1 MARREY
7 DADARIPHGHHQDWP
22 LIEEL
27 EREIDRATAQWP
39 NVYSKIYV
47 EGINQLDDSY
57 NCLLDARIG
66 LGDDARDVTKVT
78 LSRFSENDHDGTSQ
92 HVMIYLCKHRTET
105 SQVSASGPVQ
115 ATCDSIVRRLQ
126 EYILNLINYPI
137 SAASAGPV
145 SVDSRLQNLHPAIK
159 ANAISR
165 LRNGH
170 GDDALEEACK
180 SVGARLRQ
188 LSGLVDQDGAA
199 LVGETLG
206 LKRKLIA
213 LNDGVTQTDLSEQ
226 EGYMFL
232 GMALFRAGRNP
243 RAHRPADPEFD
254 QDEIVEW
261 LHVASAM
268 HRALD
273 RAKLSSLRDEIT

>member
-1 MARREY
+1 MAIREY
-7 DADARIPHGHHQDWP
+7 DSTARLPHNHHQNWP
-22 LIEEL
+22 LMEEL
-27 EREIDRATAQWP
+27 EREMDRVTAQWP
-39 NVYSKIYV
+39 SVEPEVQV
-47 EGINQLDDSY
+47 EGINQLDGRYSS
-57 NCLLDARIG
+57 LLDARIA
-66 LGDDARDVTKVT
+66 LADDVRDLTKVVLT
-78 LSRFSENDHDGTSQ
+78 RFSKNDEDGSEWYLSIT
-92 HVMIYLCKHRTET
+92 LCKHRSET
-105 SQVSASGPVQ
+105 SWIYTSGPVQ
-115 ATCDSIVRRLQ
+115 ATCDSLARRMQ
-126 EYILNLINYPI
+126 EFILKLINYP
-137 SAASAGPV
+137 SSGASSGP
-145 SVDSRLQNLHPAIK
+145 STIESRLQHLHPAIK
-159 ANAISR
+159 AGAISR

-188 LSGLVDQDGAA
+188 LSGVVDQDGAV

-206 LKRKLIA
+206 RKRLIA
-213 LNDGVTQTDLSEQ
+213 LNDGITQTEISEQ

-261 LHVASAM
+261 LHVASVM

-273 RAKLSSLRDEIT
+273 RAKVQPS

>member
-7 DADARIPHGHHQDWP
+7 SADARIPHNHHQDWP
-22 LIEEL
+22 LIEEI
-27 EREIDRATAQWP
+27 EREMDRATAQWP
-39 NVYSKIYV
+39 SVEPEISV
-47 EGINQLDDSY
+47 EGINQLDDRYSS
-57 NCLLDARIG
+57 LLDARIG
-66 LGDDARDVTKVT
+66 LADDVRDVTKVT
-78 LSRFSENDHDGTSQ
+78 MTRHSQNDTDGTEQYLS
-92 HVMIYLCKHRTET
+92 IDLCKHRTDT
-105 SQVSASGPVQ
+105 SWVYVSGPVQ
-115 ATCDSIVRRLQ
+115 ATCDSLARRMQ
-126 EYILNLINYPI
+126 EYILKLINFPI
-137 SAASAGPV
+137 SSTTPAQNTIE
-145 SVDSRLQNLHPAIK
+145 SRLQHLHPVIK
-159 ANAISR
+159 ATSISR

-206 LKRKLIA
+206 LKKRLVA
-213 LNDGVTQTDLSEQ
+213 LNDGVTQTDMSEQ

-254 QDEIVEW
+254 QDEIIEW

-273 RAKLSSLRDEIT
+273 RAKLSGLP

>member
-1 MARREY
+1 MAIREY
-7 DADARIPHGHHQDWP
+7 DSSARLPHNHHQNWP
-22 LIEEL
+22 LMEEL
-27 EREIDRATAQWP
+27 EREMDRVTAQWP
-39 NVYSKIYV
+39 SVVPEVQI
-47 EGINQLDDSY
+47 EGINQLDDRYSS
-57 NCLLDARIG
+57 LLDTRIG
-66 LGDDARDVTKVT
+66 LADDVRDVTQVT
-78 LSRFSENDHDGTSQ
+78 MTRFSRNDDDGSEWYLSI
-92 HVMIYLCKHRTET
+92 HLCKHRTDT
-105 SQVSASGPVQ
+105 SRIYVCGPVQ

-126 EYILNLINYPI
+126 EYILKLINYPT
-137 SAASAGPV
+137 SGATSGP
-145 SVDSRLQNLHPAIK
+145 STIESRLQHLHPAIK
-159 ANAISR
+159 AGAISR

-188 LSGLVDQDGAA
+188 LSGLVDQDGAI

-206 LKRKLIA
+206 RKKLIA
-213 LNDGVTQTDLSEQ
+213 LNEGVTQTDISEQ

-261 LHVASAM
+261 LHIASVM

-273 RAKLSSLRDEIT
+273 RAKL